1 MRLRVGVLVAVTSV
15 ACAGASADARLKAY
29 FDLPANTPADTLAL
43 RDAIL
48 QRVPRGT
55 REAALDSLLAE
66 NGVGA
71 DGLSSYQPA
80 VSGDAAVLRVEY
92 DQRAWN
98 IVAESYAVRIAFDR
112 RGELQDVRVVRW
124 LTGP

>member
-1 MRLRVGVLVAVTSV
+1 MRLGVIVLVAIAGV

-29 FDLPANTPADTLAL
+29 FDLPANTPTDTLVL

-48 QRVPRGT
+48 RRVPRGT
-55 REAALDSLLAE
+55 REAAVDSMLAQ

-80 VSGDAAVLRVEY
+80 VSGDTALLRVEY
-92 DQRAWN
+92 DRRAWR
-98 IVAESYAVRIAFDR
+98 IVAESYVVHLAFDQS
-112 RGELQDVRVVRW
+112 GGLEDVRVVRW